1 MLHAAHQSPI
11 RVIQEGIMA
20 VGLESHEKEI
30 LEHLSEEERK
40 QVEQLADKLFPII
53 YEKTLNK
60 LGAYL
65 NW

>member
-1 MLHAAHQSPI
+1 MT
-11 RVIQEGIMA
+11 

-53 YEKTLNK
+53 YEKTLIK

>member
-1 MLHAAHQSPI
+1 MT
-11 RVIQEGIMA
+11 
-20 VGLESHEKEI
+20 VGLEPHEKEI
-30 LEHLSEEERK
+30 LEHLSEEEQK
-40 QVEQLADKLFPII
+40 QIEELADKLFPII